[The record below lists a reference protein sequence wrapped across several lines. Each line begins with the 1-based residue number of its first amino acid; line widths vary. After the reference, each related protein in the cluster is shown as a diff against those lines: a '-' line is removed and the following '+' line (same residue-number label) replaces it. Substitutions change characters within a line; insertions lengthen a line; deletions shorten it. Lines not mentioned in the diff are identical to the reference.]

1 MTFRSKTWLSTSVS
15 FFGKSDLILGILAF
29 AVGASVGSF
38 VNVVVDR
45 LPQGLSLVRPRSYCD
60 GCNRSLASI
69 DMVPVFS
76 YFWLR
81 GRCRYCNQAI
91 PLRVMLTEAATG
103 ILFTLLYI
111 QFGFGI
117 EFVITCSV
125 VSLMLIVTL
134 IDLEHGLILNRVI
147 YPAIVALLLLAPFW
161 SELGAS
167 RPFLGNTGMLG
178 SLLNSLV
185 AGFGAFL
192 VFLIIFLVYPQG
204 MGGGDP
210 KLAGVVG
217 LLVGFPGVL
226 FALWLAV
233 VTGGLLA
240 IALLV
245 TGKKGRKDSIPF
257 GPFLAASAIIIFL
270 GGSEILTRYQD
281 ISAIV
286 VGSLT

>member
-1 MTFRSKTWLSTSVS
+1 M
-15 FFGKSDLILGILAF
+15 LGILAF
-29 AVGASVGSF
+29 ALGASVGSF

-60 GCNRSLASI
+60 ACQRSLASI
-69 DMVPVFS
+69 DMVPVLS

-81 GRCRYCNQAI
+81 GRCRYCKQAI

-117 EFVITCSV
+117 EFVIMCAM
-125 VSLMLIVTL
+125 VSLMLIVAL

-161 SELGAS
+161 SELGAA
-167 RPFLGNTGMLG
+167 RPFLGNAGMVG

-185 AGFGAFL
+185 AGVGAFL
-192 VFLIIFLVYPQG
+192 VFLIIFLIYPQG

-233 VTGGLLA
+233 VAGGLLA
-240 IALLV
+240 ITLLV

-257 GPFLAASAIIIFL
+257 GPFLAASAIITFL
-270 GGSEILTRYQD
+270 GGSEILRQYQD

-286 VGSLT
+286 VGSFT

>member
-1 MTFRSKTWLSTSVS
+1 M
-15 FFGKSDLILGILAF
+15 LGILAF
-29 AVGASVGSF
+29 ALGASVGSF
-38 VNVVVDR
+38 VNVAVDR

-60 GCNRSLASI
+60 GCNRPLASF

-76 YFWLR
+76 YLWLR

-91 PLRVMLTEAATG
+91 PRRVMLTEVATG
-103 ILFTLLYI
+103 FLFVILYT

-117 EFVITCSV
+117 EFVIMGAV
-125 VSLMLIVTL
+125 VSLMLIVAL

-147 YPAIVALLLLAPFW
+147 YPAIIALLLLAPFW
-161 SELGAS
+161 GELGAS
-167 RPFLGNTGMLG
+167 RPFLGNSGMLG

-185 AGFGAFL
+185 AGVGAFL
-192 VFLIIFLVYPQG
+192 VFLIIFLVYPRG

-233 VTGGLLA
+233 VGGGLLA
-240 IALLV
+240 ITLLV

-257 GPFLAASAIIIFL
+257 GPFLAASAIITFL
-270 GGSEILTRYQD
+270 GGSEILNRYQD
-281 ISAIV
+281 ISAIL
-286 VGSLT
+286 VGAWT